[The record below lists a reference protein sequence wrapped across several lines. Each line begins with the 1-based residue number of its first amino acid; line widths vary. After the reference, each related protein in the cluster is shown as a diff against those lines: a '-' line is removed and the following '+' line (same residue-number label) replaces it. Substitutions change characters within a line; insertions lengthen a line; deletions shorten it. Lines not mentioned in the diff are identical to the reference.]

1 MAFTRY
7 QGKTKTEWLPVTAST
22 TFSKGAIVSFASGYL
37 IEATS
42 STAALSHVGV
52 IKKAIAA
59 TDADYADARLV
70 PVEVPLEKNVIWKA
84 PVTSGLVAA
93 DVGLLVDLTDATT
106 INRGASTIDA
116 AQVRGVV
123 SATEGLFALNLG
135 GSTGMING

>member
-59 TDADYADARLV
+59 TDADYADSRLIEVRV
-70 PVEVPLEKNVIWKA
+70 PTERHATVRATTASL
-84 PVTSGLVAA
+84 VTT
-93 DVGLLVDLTDATT
+93 DVGSEFDLSDSVTV
-106 INRGASTIDA
+106 NRGASSVDA
-116 AQVRGVV
+116 VKLVKYI
-123 SATEGLFALNLG
+123 SATEGVF
-135 GSTGMING
+135 MVKFNGAY